1 MRQLV
6 TESWY
11 EDQLRAGVAVQPN
24 CAGERVVH
32 GREASG
38 GAVVAQRLRN
48 ARSDVVLDSI

>member
-1 MRQLV
+1 M